1 MKISLIEFFI
11 GRLCLQSFSIGRCLH
26 SSHSGYMGVGIWHRW
41 STGEK
46 LAPRRYHLLSIIC
59 DSLAIFAPT
68 RIFTSI
74 HITYCVIDRS
84 LEVGFTAGFSKLE
97 WGMEQISKTQN
108 IWRNPLYY
116 LEIIKSFGKFLF
128 FAKNKIIPK
137 LFLTVQTTSSCVLDI
152 LPCQIVLRVV
162 CSKK

>member
-1 MKISLIEFFI
+1 MKDKSNSDEKAAREHGQQHRIVWRNSRRGAKGAWFNPQAESIFEKAVWEWQWLEQDLFMKISLLEFFFI
-11 GRLCLQSFSIGRCLH
+11 GRLYLQSFSIGRCLH

-84 LEVGFTAGFSKLE
+84 LEVGFTAGFSTLK
-97 WGMEQISKTQN
+97 WGMDQILKT
-108 IWRNPLYY
+108 
-116 LEIIKSFGKFLF
+116 
-128 FAKNKIIPK
+128 
-137 LFLTVQTTSSCVLDI
+137 
-152 LPCQIVLRVV
+152 
-162 CSKK
+162 